1 MAVQNAENGVV
12 WGLGGTQGH
21 GNDTIQYSAYD
32 FLLNLNRKY
41 AAILYHFRHTASY
54 LSKVADFNLPHLHLT
69 PPLGVTPMEFCSD
82 LWHQKT
88 TVPALSCGF
97 VCVILCVA
105 VLVEH

>member
-69 PPLGVTPMEFCSD
+69 PPLGVTPMEFCSAIHSVVMGEPRAVSYTH
-82 LWHQKT
+82 LTLPT
-88 TVPALSCGF
+88 TPYV
-97 VCVILCVA
+97 
-105 VLVEH
+105 